1 MKIRILIVDDHFVA
15 RIGISKILKDNIKDL
30 EVFTAKNFIET
41 ISFLQENRVDLMIL
55 DIKST
60 SGASRNIIK
69 DIRVIQGNVKIL
81 IFYSYDEIH
90 DFLNII
96 SGANGYLNKLSDK
109 ETIVDAINSILTKG
123 YYSTGQNY

>member
-81 IFYSYDEIH
+81 IFYSYDEIY

-109 ETIVDAINSILTKG
+109 ETIVNAINSILTKG

>member
-1 MKIRILIVDDHFVA
+1 MKIKILVVDDHFVA

-30 EVFTAKNFIET
+30 EVFTAINFIET
-41 ISFLQENRVDLMIL
+41 ISFLQENRVDLIIL

-81 IFYSYDEIH
+81 IFYSYDEIY

-109 ETIVDAINSILTKG
+109 ETIVNAINSILTKG